1 MTCMSMLKT
10 TTPSP
15 YKSSPRDAPKNARP
29 ASRTRAANDFLSGN
43 DHRLVDAV
51 LLGDQDLDVL
61 CIGGGHVLAH
71 VVRPYRQLAVA
82 AVDEHG
88 ELNRAWPP
96 KIHERVHRRARRAA
110 MVDDIV

>member
-61 CIGGGHVLAH
+61 CIGGGHVLSH
-71 VVRPYRQLAVA
+71 VVRPHRQLAGGA
-82 AVDEHG
+82 GDEDG
-88 ELNRAWPP
+88 ALNSAGAP
-96 KIHERVHRRARRAA
+96 KNHERVPPPARPAA
-110 MVDDIV
+110 IVGDNL